1 MWRSPRVASSKLSRC
16 FHDPALCGGPGPPP
30 SGPASP
36 RPALGA
42 SGGLWS
48 PRTLAPHRPQ
58 KESLWR
64 HLLAG
69 PASPA
74 GRRGSWHE
82 VGGSQR
88 WGVRSVSSSR
98 VTPGRRTGARRPRV
112 PHRKSHRRKEGDPPL
127 QGSPGRAEGPG
138 ARGGPGAK
146 AGPPARRGQ
155 CPGPLTLPT
164 PPKPILTPRPRDDV
178 AFAGSVRSGARSR
191 CVPAGGERP
200 ERRGPAGSRMGGE
213 AGTGSPGAAHACQ
226 SR

>member
-42 SGGLWS
+42 SGPRARSPPTGLKRKACGATCW
-48 PRTLAPHRPQ
+48 PVRRP
-58 KESLWR
+58 
-64 HLLAG
+64 LLGAEGAG
-69 PASPA
+69 TRW
-74 GRRGSWHE
+74 GVRRG
-82 VGGSQR
+82 G
-88 WGVRSVSSSR
+88 GVRSVSSSR